1 MLNLHICKHPM
12 GDTGGKNLQ
21 KLTINFQL
29 TWNKNYFFYE
39 FYEKPLYSKIAHGF
53 IFAPKPFLLTF
64 KFAISLYLM
73 YKTGHGRKNLLPV
86 KAGCEIIVKMIQ
98 SVIIFTSENQ
108 VSIVQH

>member
-1 MLNLHICKHPM
+1 M

-29 TWNKNYFFYE
+29 TWNKNYFFYK
-39 FYEKPLYSKIAHGF
+39 FGEKPHYSKIAHGF

-73 YKTGHGRKNLLPV
+73 YKTGHGSKNLLPV
-86 KAGCEIIVKMIQ
+86 EAGCVGPSK
-98 SVIIFTSENQ
+98 
-108 VSIVQH
+108 